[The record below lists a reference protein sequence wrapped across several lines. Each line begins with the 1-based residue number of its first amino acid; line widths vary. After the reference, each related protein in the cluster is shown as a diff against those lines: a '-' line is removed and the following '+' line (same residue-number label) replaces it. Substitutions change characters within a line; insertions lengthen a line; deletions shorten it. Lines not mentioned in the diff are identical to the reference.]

1 MLGTK
6 QLSPL
11 LCSILAWGEIHP
23 GGRAD
28 KIQVHLRLG
37 KGRYTML
44 QKHSGAFSSMVMRAA
59 GRGFLEEVTCS

>member
-11 LCSILAWGEIHP
+11 FCSILAWGEIHP

-28 KIQVHLRLG
+28 TIQVHLRFG

-44 QKHSGAFSSMVMRAA
+44 QSTQVFPSMVMRAA